1 MQALAAQGYGS
12 LQEVRAK
19 YGAAADDEVE
29 GLISCKIDGC
39 ISNLNKSGQKAKR
52 MAGVLAAQRCP
63 PRASGN
69 V

>member
-1 MQALAAQGYGS
+1 LQALAAQGYGS
-12 LQEVRAK
+12 LQ
-19 YGAAADDEVE
+19 VE